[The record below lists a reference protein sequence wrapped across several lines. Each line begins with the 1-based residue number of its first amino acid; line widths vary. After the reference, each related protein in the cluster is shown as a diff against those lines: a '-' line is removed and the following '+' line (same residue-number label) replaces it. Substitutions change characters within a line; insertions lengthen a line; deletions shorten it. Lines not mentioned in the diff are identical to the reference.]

1 MLRFNGLV
9 HLSME
14 DSSNSEAHALKRWT
28 VRTEPGGQHF
38 LEVRCKEK
46 PRRSAQCS
54 RWARNAALPHG
65 AVDLLGDILL
75 DGHLDLQAW
84 SFAEITDAHWSQRDT
99 EFPRPGLAK
108 VKVRPLLNR
117 GKGVRACRRWLQRL
131 TNRSCRQYQLPA
143 RSLR

>member
-1 MLRFNGLV
+1 MLRCNGLV

-65 AVDLLGDILL
+65 AVDLLGNILL

-84 SFAEITDAHWSQRDT
+84 SFAGITDAHWSQRDT
-99 EFPRPGLAK
+99 ESPVSGFAR
-108 VKVRPLLNR
+108 VRPLLKR
-117 GKGVRACRRWLQRL
+117 GKGARACRRRLQRL
-131 TNRSCRQYQLPA
+131 TRRSRRQCQLPTETA
-143 RSLR
+143 R